1 MIEAN
6 LITTKPGIYC
16 FKNCVNGKC
25 YIGQAVN
32 LQKRFKAHMKNFK
45 NKRYD
50 TPLYRAFDKYTLD
63 QFEYSILETIEEET
77 ENLKLLLDNL
87 EKQYIQQHNSYK
99 EGYNQTLGGDYGILG
114 YKFTPEQVAKQR
126 ENTLKVVEDG
136 RYEVVVFDISINKYY
151 TFLNMR
157 IAADTMGFKE
167 SSFRSA
173 KCHKRCYLER
183 YYIASSIEEI
193 KEIVN
198 NKSKKKCKKYSKE
211 DAKNLYKEYWEYLSK
226 FDKISIKQIESD
238 LGLSK
243 STIMKRNQKL
253 RQMGYEL
260 KMIGK

>member
-32 LQKRFKAHMKNFK
+32 LQKRFKAHMKNFETQ
-45 NKRYD
+45 RYD
-50 TPLYRAFDKYTLD
+50 TPLYRAFNKYTLD
-63 QFEYSILETIEEET
+63 QFEYSILETIEEEI
-77 ENLKLLLDNL
+77 EDLKLTLDNL
-87 EKQYIQQHNSYK
+87 EKQYIQYYNSYK

-114 YKFTPEQVAKQR
+114 YKFTPEQIAKLR

-136 RYEVVVFDISINKYY
+136 RYEVIVFDSETKEYY
-151 TFLNMR
+151 TYLNMR
-157 IAADTMGFKE
+157 IAAESMGFKD

-173 KCHKRCYLER
+173 KCHKRCYLGR
-183 YYIASSIEEI
+183 YYIASSIQEIEEI
-193 KEIVN
+193 IAS
-198 NKSKKKCKKYSKE
+198 KSKKEYKKYSKE
-211 DAKNLYKEYWEYLSK
+211 GAVDLYKEYWEYLSK
-226 FDKISIKQIESD
+226 FDKISIKQIELD
-238 LGLSK
+238 LGIAK
-243 STIMKRNQKL
+243 STVMKRNQKL